1 MEMAR
6 DGWIDWFSVCDELTE
21 KKEMAKITDF
31 PVKVETTEAAKRT
44 NPLAN
49 VFDELVRFCR
59 SRSLFML
66 HYCTGCGA
74 IELPPAMTSRF
85 DMERLGIQPMVT
97 PRQADILLVTGY
109 VSVKTL
115 KRIIL
120 TYEQMSS
127 PKYVIGICSC
137 TVNGG
142 MYWQSYATAKKLD
155 EYLPVDLYIAGC
167 MPRPEAVI
175 EGLKQLIDNIKDG
188 KANNWK
194 KYYHDYDYYLGNQQH
209 LFGDNWQTPTHVV
222 GEANNY
228 GLAGT
233 GTNGKHTELLKEY
246 QSPLQPITSHFRIGE
261 PVKVED
267 ENDS

>member
-1 MEMAR
+1 MNTLNN
-6 DGWIDWFSVCDELTE
+6 I
-21 KKEMAKITDF
+21 
-31 PVKVETTEAAKRT
+31 PVQADNNKRT
-44 NPLAN
+44 NPLAT
-49 VFDELVRFCR
+49 VFDEFIQFCQ

-115 KRIIL
+115 KRVIL
-120 TYEQMSS
+120 TYEQMQS

-142 MYWQSYATAKKLD
+142 MYWQSYATAKVLN
-155 EYLPVDLYIAGC
+155 EYLPVDVYIAGC

-175 EGLKQLIDNIKDG
+175 SGLRRLMANIEQG
-188 KANNWK
+188 KGNAWQD
-194 KYYHDYDYYLGNQQH
+194 YYQRYDYYLGNQQH
-209 LFGDNWQTPTHVV
+209 LFGDDWQTPTDVI
-222 GEANNY
+222 GEAKY
-228 GLAGT
+228 YELEAEQT
-233 GTNGKHTELLKEY
+233 YGKHTDILA
-246 QSPLQPITSHFRIGE
+246 QHQQPLEAQTMQIKF
-261 PVKVED
+261 
-267 ENDS
+267 